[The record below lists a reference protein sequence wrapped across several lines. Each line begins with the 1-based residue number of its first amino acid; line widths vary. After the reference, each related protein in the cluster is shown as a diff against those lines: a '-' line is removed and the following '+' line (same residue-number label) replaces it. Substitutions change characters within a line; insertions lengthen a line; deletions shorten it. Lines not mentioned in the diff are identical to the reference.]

1 MEFIGQITVITAILA
16 AAAYMLY
23 ISFGKKKSGSNDTN
37 WLFDDDEYD
46 DSSHTPSS
54 RPGSGGGTRL
64 FEKLFIEQ
72 LTNDGKIMQTSTV
85 YQLPVVICRD
95 NSKNISD
102 KFDGECIYLKKCR
115 NAETVSN
122 PHIGIDE
129 DENGMFFS
137 DLGSTNKTYLVKGR
151 SRKPI
156 KGADIRDSMIVSL
169 GDQLIRFRLPENV
182 SFEFDEFDDEFDEDI
197 PGDSGEYTP
206 GGHSPNGKKNKININ
221 RNF

>member
-1 MEFIGQITVITAILA
+1 MEFIGQITVIVAILA

-23 ISFGKKKSGSNDTN
+23 ISFGKKKSGSANTK

-46 DSSHTPSS
+46 NSDNTPSS
-54 RPGSGGGTRL
+54 GSSSHGTRL

-102 KFDGECIYLKKCR
+102 KFDGDCIYLKKCR

-137 DLGSTNKTYLVKGR
+137 DLNSTNKTYLVKGR

-156 KGADIRDSMIVSL
+156 KGADIKDSMIVSL

-206 GGHSPNGKKNKININ
+206 GRHSPNKKKNKININ